1 MAEINLNTRYVLKSD
16 TKVNWESINPSLL
29 PNEIVFDTTENDFKI
44 NSGSTLSAPFSNLSY
59 LIGSKLANYL
69 KFENNING
77 IVKANGG
84 VAQVATKGTDYPDP
98 AVYQE
103 NSLIPTTNR
112 SFVIGNY
119 NYQLSNIYTNTL
131 QTSNIEA
138 NSAAIRVNGGIYPGS
153 PDGTNLG
160 TGGDRWKGLFL
171 SANDNTASNFAGLNF
186 GLSESG
192 SESFLSISY
201 FPDDS
206 TLRIRSTSNSQ
217 TSAGKILF
225 SLNNN
230 YEDPIYMRSYT
241 LDTTGLYPETTHT
254 CNLGSSSKSW
264 YLLYADLV
272 YTSGI
277 YGLGSSNINVNNSIV
292 PFRTGVNLGSSTIPF
307 GTLYIETINL
317 LGSMGVQGN
326 ITPNSNNTQ
335 YLGSANNIWN
345 TIYTQRVQNTAYVS
359 LRSDSYIEFNT
370 LAGASADSLRFDV
383 NNKQIVP
390 MTDREWNLGSDDY
403 AFNCIY
409 LLSLKPYGN
418 TTGGGN
424 IGDHYIPFSRVHSCA
439 YFLENRTGGGSAD
452 INGRLIDS
460 TSSSGNSVIH
470 LLSYQA
476 RSSSS
481 ARDNTLTIGNSNINI
496 SYLIGNYTYIYGY
509 QRVRFQAFNT
519 NDSSQYKTLD
529 FAYSGRSTLATY
541 GDGDI
546 ELGWSNH
553 KWNTVYAVNGTIQS
567 SDRSAKSDI
576 HYIDSPKISTMSINS
591 INNIEEDNDFTT
603 SDLINFI
610 RKLNPAVFR
619 YGKQG
624 TTINE
629 ALEGNRTED
638 VQLGLI
644 ADDIKDERLFNYI
657 GATMHYEDEETK
669 EDKVTLGVKAVPLAV
684 LALSACKYL
693 INKVEELEN
702 K

>member
-44 NSGSTLSAPFSNLSY
+44 NSGSTLSAPFSNLPY

-131 QTSNIEA
+131 QTSRIEA

-292 PFRTGVNLGSSTIPF
+292 PFRAKVVNLGASTSPFQNVYTTNLYATAISSSDSLDLITDRYIYLYKDQVTTGLVIDTTELEIGATNAANWSIGNLSLPF
-307 GTLYIETINL
+307 GDVFTSRLTCPLIESAWNNQLAI
-317 LGSMGVQGN
+317 QGD
-326 ITPNSNNTQ
+326 IVPSNNMSYSIGTNENRYHSFYGNSIRFPEWTSSAQ
-335 YLGSANNIWN
+335 TSNGIYFGDHKILYQPENANRLWLGDAKFDRSYLTTGTGWWITVYDLRDNSSHQVNVTTNSFGSTSDNDYYLG
-345 TIYTQRVQNTAYVS
+345 Y
-359 LRSDSYIEFNT
+359 
-370 LAGASADSLRFDV
+370 
-383 NNKQIVP
+383 
-390 MTDREWNLGSDDY
+390 
-403 AFNCIY
+403 
-409 LLSLKPYGN
+409 
-418 TTGGGN
+418 
-424 IGDHYIPFSRVHSCA
+424 
-439 YFLENRTGGGSAD
+439 
-452 INGRLIDS
+452 
-460 TSSSGNSVIH
+460 
-470 LLSYQA
+470 
-476 RSSSS
+476 
-481 ARDNTLTIGNSNINI
+481 
-496 SYLIGNYTYIYGY
+496 
-509 QRVRFQAFNT
+509 
-519 NDSSQYKTLD
+519 
-529 FAYSGRSTLATY
+529 
-541 GDGDI
+541 
-546 ELGWSNH
+546 SNH
-553 KWNTVYAVNGTIQS
+553 RWKAVYAVEGAIQT
-567 SDRSAKSDI
+567 SDRSLKSDI
-576 HYIDSPKISTMSINS
+576 HYIDSPKIATRSINS
-591 INNIEEDNDFTT
+591 LESSENSNFTT
-603 SDLINFI
+603 DDLISFI
-610 RKLNPAVFR
+610 KKLNPAVFR
-619 YGKQG
+619 YGKEG
-624 TTINE
+624 STINE
-629 ALEGNRTED
+629 ALQTNDTEA

-669 EDKVTLGVKAVPLAV
+669 EDKVTLGVKAIPLAV

>member
-1 MAEINLNTRYVLKSD
+1 MAEINLNTRYILKSD
-16 TKVNWESINPSLL
+16 TKVNWESINPPLL

-44 NSGSTLSAPFSNLSY
+44 NSGSTLSALFSNLPY
-59 LIGSKLANYL
+59 FIGSKLANYL

-131 QTSNIEA
+131 QTSRIEA

-171 SANDNTASNFAGLNF
+171 SANDNTASNSAGLNF

-225 SLNNN
+225 SLNNS

-241 LDTTGLYPETTHT
+241 LDTTGLYPETGHT
-254 CNLGSSSKSW
+254 CNLGSSLKPWS
-264 YLLYADLV
+264 LLYANEV
-272 YTSGI
+272 CTSRI
-277 YGLGSSNINVNNSIV
+277 YGLGSSNINVNSSIV
-292 PFRTGVNLGSSTIPF
+292 PSGIRVNLGSP
-307 GTLYIETINL
+307 
-317 LGSMGVQGN
+317 
-326 ITPNSNNTQ
+326 
-335 YLGSANNIWN
+335 NNIWN
-345 TIYTQRVQNTAYVS
+345 TIYTQRVQNTEYIS
-359 LRSDSYIEFNT
+359 LRSDNYIEFNN
-370 LAGASADSLRFDV
+370 LAGASADGLRFDV

-390 MTDREWNLGSDDY
+390 MTDKEWNLGSDDY

-418 TTGGGN
+418 TIGGGN
-424 IGDHYIPFSRVHSCA
+424 IGDHYIPFSRVHSCT
-439 YFLENRTGGGSAD
+439 YFLENKTGGGSAD

-519 NDSSQYKTLD
+519 SNSSQYRRLD
-529 FAYSGRSTLATY
+529 FTYSGRSTLATV

-546 ELGWSNH
+546 ELGWSTH

-591 INNIEEDNDFTT
+591 INNIEDNDFTT

-610 RKLNPAVFR
+610 KKLNPAVFR